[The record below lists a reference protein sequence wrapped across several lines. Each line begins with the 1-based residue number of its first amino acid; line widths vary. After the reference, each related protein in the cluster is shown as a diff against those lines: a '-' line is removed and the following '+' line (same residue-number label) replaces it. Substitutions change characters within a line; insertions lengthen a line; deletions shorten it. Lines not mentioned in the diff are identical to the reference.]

1 MVPITTRPRYRV
13 SEAVDIVAA
22 AVIVTADKPA
32 SGRRNGCVAEL
43 VEIGVAASPAE
54 RGYLFRQQGQCIEGL
69 ALLPTFAIRPLC
81 AW

>member
-32 SGRRNGCVAEL
+32 SGRRNKL
-43 VEIGVAASPAE
+43 ASRDQPQRGHPAFQTGTCGKGG
-54 RGYLFRQQGQCIEGL
+54 RSPPHHVG
-69 ALLPTFAIRPLC
+69 
-81 AW
+81 